1 MSSLAVLSATLC
13 ILAKQAGAGRVC
25 RPERCPCVGAPG
37 QQDPVISIAGS
48 LPGSAGP
55 PRPGTHGTVATLT
68 ICRIQDCSGLEGS
81 RPYITLSDQLEL
93 LDTPEKVAAVETA
106 GHTLE
111 FLPGDNTVIQ
121 IEGTSSRITR
131 ITR

>member
-1 MSSLAVLSATLC
+1 MRAVSRA
-13 ILAKQAGAGRVC
+13 ARAPPGRVHNTALLQ
-25 RPERCPCVGAPG
+25 PFAEY
-37 QQDPVISIAGS
+37 QIS
-48 LPGSAGP
+48 
-55 PRPGTHGTVATLT
+55 VV
-68 ICRIQDCSGLEGS
+68 CSGLEGS